1 MIKNMF
7 RMPVLVLAAALSA
20 LAQQPTKV
28 GIIHIQNAII
38 STKDGQKAAQELD
51 QRAAPKRKEL
61 ETLNGDIQ
69 RLQNELRA
77 KSNTI
82 SEELKANMMRDID
95 TKTKQYNRRLEDAQA
110 EFDQEQQKV
119 LGELGGKLM
128 AVIEKFAADNGYAV
142 ILDVS
147 NPQTPVLFA
156 STSVDVTR
164 DIVGLYDKNAPSAA
178 KPMAPAPTS
187 SAPAS
192 MPAKP
197 VAMPPA
203 IPAAK
208 KK

>member
-1 MIKNMF
+1 MTKNMF
-7 RMPVLVLAAALSA
+7 RMPVFVLAGALSA

-61 ETLNGDIQ
+61 EVLNGDIQ
-69 RLQNELRA
+69 AMQAKLRST
-77 KSNTI
+77 SNTA
-82 SEELKANMMRDID
+82 SEEVKASLMRDID

-128 AVIEKFAADNGYAV
+128 AVIEKYAADNGYAV

-164 DIVGLYDKNAPSAA
+164 DIVGLYDKNAPAAA
-178 KPMAPAPTS
+178 KPMAPGPAS
-187 SAPAS
+187 AAPAS
-192 MPAKP
+192 SPIKP
-197 VAMPPA
+197 PGMPPA
-203 IPAAK
+203 APAPK